1 MGVAIKG
8 SIRMAMVM
16 KIFCILTVFKSVFCY
31 CTVDLQDVTIGR
43 NWGKGT
49 SNLSVV
55 FSNNLHVNL
64 QIPQNKKFN

>member
-43 NWGKGT
+43 NWVKDT
-49 SNLSVV
+49 
-55 FSNNLHVNL
+55 
-64 QIPQNKKFN
+64 